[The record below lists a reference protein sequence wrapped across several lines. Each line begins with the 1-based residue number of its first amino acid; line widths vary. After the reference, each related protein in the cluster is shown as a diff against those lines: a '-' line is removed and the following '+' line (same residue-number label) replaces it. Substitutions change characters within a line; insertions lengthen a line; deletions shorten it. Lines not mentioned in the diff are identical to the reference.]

1 MNNILNNININNNEN
16 STNNV
21 VKIMSDSSNTQLIVS
36 EGLDI
41 NSDIEIAFDT
51 IPYKY
56 KVTHIDNTVNNTIL
70 FIHNI
75 NNEII
80 TLSPPDIT
88 QDYSYANIYID
99 DTVNRFNNL
108 VNLYIDTQK
117 NYNLLL
123 IDSNYTLE
131 AQSYNPT
138 INIIGDNPYNLQ
150 RYNNFNDYNDHDIIT
165 LDYDNTDITGYEIS
179 YNNINKNELG
189 TYEVIYI
196 VENSLGYQDI
206 KSRIVNVVN

>member
-1 MNNILNNININNNEN
+1 MNNILNNININNNET
-16 STNNV
+16 STDNV

-36 EGLDI
+36 EGIDL
-41 NSDIEIAFDT
+41 NNDIEISFNT

-56 KVTHIDNTVNNTIL
+56 KVTHTDNSINNTII

-75 NNEII
+75 DDEII
-80 TLSPPDIT
+80 TLSSPDTT
-88 QDYSYANIYID
+88 QDYSYVNIYID

-123 IDSNYTLE
+123 IDSNYTHE
-131 AQSYNPT
+131 VRTYNPT

-150 RYNNFNDYNDHDIIT
+150 RYNNFYDPGILGMN
-165 LDYDNTDITGYEIS
+165 YDNSDITTNVIS

-196 VENSLGYQDI
+196 LENNLGYQDI
-206 KSRIVNVVN
+206 KSRIINVVN